1 MSLSYPLL
9 TRHYTRMAFTI
20 LCHIPYTLLLP
31 RCSMCPPKLE
41 NLFARY
47 SLGFPAS
54 MPFLMLFPLAGAPFP
69 ISACSNPPT
78 PSLLAQ
84 ALHETFLPARWWW
97 MPSSLNSSHNDC
109 ISHVHATLTHTLS
122 LLSVP
127 ELPEVS
133 TLPCQ
138 SLRRTSY
145 SSSILF
151 CTGRWMD
158 KSFFM
163 KRNEWIMKD

>member
-69 ISACSNPPT
+69 ISACSNPPR

-109 ISHVHATLTHTLS
+109 ISHVHATLTYTLS

-133 TLPCQ
+133 TLRHVNHWEGLPTQ
-138 SLRRTSY
+138 VPY
-145 SSSILF
+145 YF
-151 CTGRWMD
+151 AQGD
-158 KSFFM
+158 
-163 KRNEWIMKD
+163 EWTKAFSWKGMSG